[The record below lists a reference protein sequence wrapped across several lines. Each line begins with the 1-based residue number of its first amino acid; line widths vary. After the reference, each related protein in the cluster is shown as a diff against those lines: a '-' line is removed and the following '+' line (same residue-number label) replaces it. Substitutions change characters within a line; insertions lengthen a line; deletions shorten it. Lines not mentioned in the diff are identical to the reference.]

1 MGGPAP
7 LGFGDYLR
15 LVEQRVQALRDKP
28 DETAYATTAAL
39 WHLAAGT
46 RLSADAAA
54 AQPMPDLDATGH
66 AAMAALIERRCS
78 GEPLAHITGRQ
89 QFLGL
94 ELLAGPEA
102 LIPRRE
108 TELLGRALV
117 ERAHAMARV
126 GDDLVVL
133 DVCTGSGNLALA
145 LASSVPRARV
155 FASDLSEEAIDLA
168 RRNAMH
174 VGLSHRVQLRV
185 GDLLQPF
192 DSPEFFGQVDLLSCN
207 PPYISTQKVTGL
219 AGEIIEF
226 EPSLAFDGGPLGV
239 RILNRLIRE
248 APRYLKSGGWLVFEV
263 GEGQGP
269 SVSSRLATSG
279 SFDSVV
285 PVHDAAGAVRV
296 VMARRL

>member
-1 MGGPAP
+1 MGNPAP
-7 LGFGDYLR
+7 LRFGEYLR
-15 LVEQRVQALRDKP
+15 LVEERVKALPDKP

-46 RLSADAAA
+46 ALSADAAA
-54 AQPMPDLDATGH
+54 AQPLPNLSATGH
-66 AAMAALIERRCS
+66 SVLATLIERRCG

-108 TELLGRALV
+108 TELLGKALV
-117 ERAHAMARV
+117 ERARALQRSA
-126 GDDLVVL
+126 DQLVVL

-145 LASSVPRARV
+145 IASSVPRALV
-155 FASDLSEEAIDLA
+155 FASDLSDAAVDLA
-168 RRNAMH
+168 RRNAAH
-174 VGLSHRVQLRV
+174 VGLAHRVDLRV

-192 DSPEFFGQVDLLSCN
+192 DSSEFLGQVDLLSCN
-207 PPYISTQKVTGL
+207 PPYISTQKITGL

-248 APRYLKSGGWLVFEV
+248 APRYLKSGGWLAFEV

-269 SVSSRLATSG
+269 SVCGRLATNA
-279 SFDSVV
+279 SFDSVT
-285 PVHDAAGAVRV
+285 PVYDAAGRVRV
-296 VMARRL
+296 VMARRS